1 MKKYT
6 KIISIGIAAAFVLAL
21 AVPAVVGAATPPSN
35 PSELLNQ
42 TANASGQTQTRGL
55 VEIIGNIIQ
64 WILGLVGVVL
74 LIMFVYGGVL
84 YATSAGNE
92 DKVETGKKVMLYAI
106 IGVVII
112 ALSFALS
119 RYVIDALFQQT

>member
-6 KIISIGIAAAFVLAL
+6 KIISIGIAAAFVFTL
-21 AVPAVVGAATPPSN
+21 AVPAVVGAATPPTN
-35 PSELLNQ
+35 PSQLLNQ
-42 TANASGQTQTRGL
+42 TAQASGQTQNRGL
-55 VEIIGNIIQ
+55 VEILGNIIQ

-74 LIMFVYGGVL
+74 LIMFIYGGVL

>member
-1 MKKYT
+1 MKKYL
-6 KIISIGIAAAFVLAL
+6 KVIAASLAIVFAFAL
-21 AVPAVVGAATPPSN
+21 AVPALVSAGTAPPTS
-35 PSELLNQ
+35 PSDLLNE
-42 TANASGQTQTRGL
+42 TASKAGQTQTRSL
-55 VEIIGNIIQ
+55 TDIIGNIIQ

-74 LIMFVYGGVL
+74 LVMFIYGGVL

-112 ALSFALS
+112 ALAFALT
-119 RYVIDALFQQT
+119 RYVIDALFQS

>member
-1 MKKYT
+1 MKKYI
-6 KIISIGIAAAFVLAL
+6 KIISIGIAAAFVLSL
-21 AVPAVVGAATPPSN
+21 AVPAVVGAVAPPTS
-35 PSELLNQ
+35 PTELLNQ

-64 WILGLVGVVL
+64 WILGLVGVIL
-74 LIMFVYGGVL
+74 LIMFIYGGVL

-92 DKVETGKKVMLYAI
+92 DKVDTGKKVMLYAI

-119 RYVIDALFQQT
+119 RYVIDALFQS

>member
-1 MKKYT
+1 MKKYI
-6 KIISIGIAAAFVLAL
+6 KLISASLVAVFALAL
-21 AVPAVVGAATPPSN
+21 VVPAVAGAAATPPTS
-35 PSELLNQ
+35 PTELLNQ
-42 TANASGQTQTRGL
+42 TANKSGQTQTRSL
-55 VEIIGNIIQ
+55 TDIIGNIIQ

-74 LIMFVYGGVL
+74 LIMFIYGGVL

-112 ALSFALS
+112 ALAFALT
-119 RYVIDALFQQT
+119 RYVIDALFQA